1 MEKQVQP
8 SEPENLT
15 SVRAGDRAAFMA
27 LLERHINGLY
37 RFAARELRYHEALG
51 DLLPGEVLPEEIV
64 DEEALR
70 ALRRAPRMPRQVS
83 FKGWLRLLALRAIDD
98 RVRRLRRQHT
108 MEAVSLQQPVRTGQR
123 GDEYF
128 QLDYAPTWADVLPA
142 STLPPEQTVVLR
154 ETWQELELALNQLPP
169 DQRLAFVLHAI
180 EGVGYAE
187 IAAITHQPRDAVKAA
202 YHAAREALR
211 QRFANQFLAAEH
223 ASALPALKNEPSV

>member
-1 MEKQVQP
+1 MDTHVQAP
-8 SEPENLT
+8 TTELLAAA
-15 SVRAGDRAAFMA
+15 RIGDRAAVMA

-51 DLLPGEVLPEEIV
+51 DLPAGEVLPEEIV
-64 DEEALR
+64 DEVALR
-70 ALRRAPRMPRQVS
+70 ALRRASHMPRQVS

-98 RVRRLRRQHT
+98 RVRRLCGQHT

-128 QLDYAPTWADVLPA
+128 QLDYAPSWADVLPA

-154 ETWQELELALNQLPP
+154 ETLQELEQALNQLPP

-187 IAAITHQPRDAVKAA
+187 IAAITHQPRGAVKAA
-202 YHAAREALR
+202 YHAAREILR
-211 QRFANQFLAAEH
+211 QRFANQFLAAED
-223 ASALPALKNEPSV
+223 ASAQLALKDGPSA

>member
-1 MEKQVQP
+1 METHVQAP
-8 SEPENLT
+8 TTELLAAA
-15 SVRAGDRAAFMA
+15 RAGDRVAFMA
-27 LLERHINGLY
+27 LLERQLDALY

-51 DLLPGEVLPEEIV
+51 DLLPGEVPPEEIV
-64 DEEALR
+64 DEVALR

-83 FKGWLRLLALRAIDD
+83 FRGWLRLLALRAIDD

-128 QLDYAPTWADVLPA
+128 QLDYAPTWADILPA
-142 STLPPEQTVVLR
+142 PVPTPEQMVVLR
-154 ETWQELELALNQLPP
+154 ETLQELEQALTKLPP

-187 IAAITHQPRDAVKAA
+187 IAAITHQTRGEVKAA

-211 QRFANQFLAAEH
+211 QHFANQFLAAED
-223 ASALPALKNEPSV
+223 ASAQPALKDGPSA